1 MEMIY
6 LLLKRIF
13 SMNDEIDLEN
23 ILKKMLE
30 YDETI
35 TYRSIAAQHP
45 HFKYASSIT
54 RNSERKKLVESYQ
67 AKQEFIRIKAE
78 VLKKQSQGN
87 LIDKITKLEEMNNI
101 LTQKNEALTLSHIAL
116 YKAVGELGGLA
127 LWEKMFERNSEILA
141 LIKQQISTD

>member
-30 YDETI
+30 HDETI
-35 TYRSIAAQHP
+35 TYRAISAQHP
-45 HFKYASSIT
+45 HFKYPSSIT
-54 RNSERKKLVESYQ
+54 RNSERRKLVENYQ

-78 VLKKQSQGN
+78 VLKKQSQSN

-127 LWEKMFERNSEILA
+127 LWEKMFERNLEILA
-141 LIKQQISTD
+141 VIKQQTPID